1 MSRAESSPAIVLRT
15 RPLGEADLVVILLTP
30 ELGKVET
37 AASRARSSQRRFAG
51 GLSPGMRGVASIAR
65 SRGALLRLERFESS
79 ADHAPVGAD
88 LTRFAFVAY
97 LCELTDELVL
107 VRHPDPEI
115 FAALCRALEQ
125 VIEAPPRAV
134 SLRQYELELLRSL
147 GLLPALDDC
156 CVCGQPVVPVGETV
170 AFDGPRGGALC
181 LRHEAGA
188 PRLPEATL
196 AAIRHLAE
204 GGDPAA
210 LEGAPAAVRKAL
222 RDAIQTIV
230 RGQLRRA
237 LKSQAFFAALPQKSE
252 GM

>member
-1 MSRAESSPAIVLRT
+1 MSRAEPSPAIVLRT

-30 ELGKVET
+30 ELGKLET

-65 SRGALLRLERFESS
+65 SRGALLRLESFESS

-115 FAALCRALEQ
+115 FVALCRALTQ

-134 SLRQYELELLRSL
+134 SLRQYELALLRSL

-156 CVCGQPVVPVGETV
+156 CVCGQRVESAGDSA
-170 AFDGPRGGALC
+170 AFDGARGGVLC
-181 LRHEAGA
+181 SRHDDGA
-188 PRLPEATL
+188 PRLPAAAL

-204 GGDPAA
+204 GGEPGEVEA
-210 LEGAPAAVRKAL
+210 APAAVRKAL
-222 RDAIQTIV
+222 RDAIQAIV
-230 RGQLRRA
+230 RAQLRRA
-237 LKSQAFFAALPQKSE
+237 LRSQAFFAALPQKSE